1 MSADRC
7 IFCLELSGPNEPV
20 EHIVPEGLIGEQV
33 FYQKVGD
40 IVIPS
45 NQRLVLENGE
55 VCGSCNRRFG
65 QQLDSH
71 LIAQFGLFRTFW
83 NPVGTKSG
91 KPATAARPG
100 MYAERRRSGPH
111 IMLNAEIH
119 PIITP
124 EGLTVPPARGQP
136 MAVHC
141 SDFRREGGYA
151 SVRFTMP
158 MRLNKRFVRGLHK
171 IAFELLCLQKGRA
184 VVLDSSFD
192 ALRNYILRGKGSREI
207 VFTTSADVGAWEK
220 PHFSVDRQLGWPGYL
235 VALVLGLS
243 FYIDLSPANS
253 FFSRAQ
259 REDLGSA
266 SLMRWSDRDGGRQV

>member
-7 IFCLELSGPNEPV
+7 IFCLQLSGPSEPV
-20 EHIVPEGLIGEQV
+20 EHIVPEGLIGEQD
-33 FYQKVGD
+33 FCERIGNI
-40 IVIPS
+40 IVS
-45 NQRLVLENGE
+45 RRQRLVLDNGE
-55 VCGSCNRRFG
+55 VCGSCNRRLG

-71 LIAQFGLFRTFW
+71 LITQFGLFRTFW
-83 NPVGTKSG
+83 NPVGTKSA

-111 IMLNAEIH
+111 IMLNAESH

-124 EGLTVPPARGQP
+124 EGLTVPPAGGQP
-136 MAVHC
+136 MAIHC
-141 SDFRREGGYA
+141 TDFRREGRYA
-151 SVRFTMP
+151 TVCFTMP
-158 MRLNKRFVRGLHK
+158 IRLNKRFVRGLHK

-184 VVLDSSFD
+184 TVLDSSYD

-207 VFTTSADVGAWEK
+207 VFTTCADVGEWEK
-220 PHFSVDRQLGWPGYL
+220 PHFFLDRQLGWPGYL
-235 VALVLGLS
+235 VALVLGMS

-259 REDLGSA
+259 REDLGAA
-266 SLMRWSDRDGGRQV
+266 SLMRWSDRGGGRQV